1 MNDRIERYYAL
12 SRKEIGTIL
21 PDRIGSVLEIGC
33 GAGATMAWLRTIRPV
48 DYAVGAEIVPQ
59 MAERARSVFD
69 EVIVGDIEAQ
79 LLSPDR
85 KFDTVIALDVL
96 EHLTDP
102 WAMVRKLSL
111 LLKDD
116 GVFLASLPHVG
127 NWSVIFPLFFRGRW
141 DYQDEGLLDRTHLR
155 FFDEPGAR
163 ALFEGAQFRIEKLDY
178 VKNCPGR
185 TPAQRWIAQ
194 KYLSPFLPHH
204 WFNFQFLIRARK
216 GG

>member
-1 MNDRIERYYAL
+1 MNDSLERYYAL
-12 SRKEIGTIL
+12 VRREIETVL
-21 PDRIGSVLEIGC
+21 PDRVGSVLEIGC
-33 GAGATMAWLRTIRPV
+33 GAGATMAWVRTVRPV
-48 DYAVGAEIVPQ
+48 DYAVGAEIVPA

-69 EVIVGDIEAQ
+69 EVITGDIEAQ
-79 LLSPDR
+79 PLPTDR

-96 EHLTDP
+96 EHLADP

-116 GVFLASLPHVG
+116 GVFVASVPNVG

-141 DYQDEGLLDRTHLR
+141 EYQDEGLLDRTHLR
-155 FFDEPGAR
+155 FFDEPRAR

-185 TPAQRWIAQ
+185 TPAQRWRVQ
-194 KYLSPFLPHH
+194 KYLAPLLPRH

-216 GG
+216 IG